1 MMVLLLALGAL
12 ALWGAV
18 ATVVAVGNDG
28 YRQLPVDQA
37 LLP

>member
-1 MMVLLLALGAL
+1 MMVVLLSLGAL

-18 ATVVAVGNDG
+18 ATAVVVSTDG
-28 YRQLPVDQA
+28 YRQVPVDPT